1 MNYEH
6 IKRSYSHLTDA
17 ELKKELHD
25 RTVRRYDT
33 HKVGADGCMIDAWV
47 IRACRELLD
56 SHDTLNRG

>member
-17 ELKKELHD
+17 ELKEELHD
-25 RTVRRYDT
+25 RTARRYST
-33 HKVGADGCMIDAWV
+33 NKVCADGCMIDAWV

-56 SHDTLNRG
+56 SRGTLARG